1 MLLPCIACQNLNDSF
16 FWDSMSKFS
25 AVWGISRMVY
35 LGRMY
40 GALNSYDAIGNHLSK
55 LDSNL
60 SPYQCYSLLVV

>member
-1 MLLPCIACQNLNDSF
+1 
-16 FWDSMSKFS
+16 MSKFS